1 MKMNRA
7 LSLVWNWRLWQEN
20 LGEKDLS
27 DEINEDDHLEV
38 EVGDRK
44 RPRQE
49 EQNKKRRYD
58 VVADGAE
65 NQNAENQS
73 AEKDKRMEEDEVR
86 SASSDTMKVGVKE
99 KAIIKKKKE
108 KKAMKEAPPACEY
121 ERIRAKNIEERK
133 EFFRKLNL
141 DGDIDAVKI

>member
-1 MKMNRA
+1 M
-7 LSLVWNWRLWQEN
+7 
-20 LGEKDLS
+20 
-27 DEINEDDHLEV
+27 
-38 EVGDRK
+38 
-44 RPRQE
+44 E
-49 EQNKKRRYD
+49 EQNKKKRHD
-58 VVADGAE
+58 IVADGAE
-65 NQNAENQS
+65 NQNAEK
-73 AEKDKRMEEDEVR
+73 EKGIEEDEVR
-86 SASSDTMKVGVKE
+86 SASSDTMRMEVKE

>member
-1 MKMNRA
+1 MN
-7 LSLVWNWRLWQEN
+7 E
-20 LGEKDLS
+20 E
-27 DEINEDDHLEV
+27 DELEV
-38 EVGDRK
+38 EAGDRK
-44 RPRQE
+44 RPRLE
-49 EQNKKRRYD
+49 EQNKKKRHD
-58 VVADGAE
+58 IVADGSENHSTENQSAE
-65 NQNAENQS
+65 NQSAENQS
-73 AEKDKRMEEDEVR
+73 AEKDKRIKEDEVR
-86 SASSDTMKVGVKE
+86 SASFDTMREEVKE

>member
-1 MKMNRA
+1 MK
-7 LSLVWNWRLWQEN
+7 E
-20 LGEKDLS
+20 E
-27 DEINEDDHLEV
+27 DELEV
-38 EVGDRK
+38 EAGDRK
-44 RPRQE
+44 RLRQE

-65 NQNAENQS
+65 NLSAEKDIAENHS
-73 AEKDKRMEEDEVR
+73 AEKDKRREEEEVR
-86 SASSDTMKVGVKE
+86 SASSDTMRMEVKE

-108 KKAMKEAPPACEY
+108 KKAMKEAPPTCEY

-141 DGDIDAVKI
+141 ERDIDAVKI

>member
-1 MKMNRA
+1 M
-7 LSLVWNWRLWQEN
+7 
-20 LGEKDLS
+20 
-27 DEINEDDHLEV
+27 
-38 EVGDRK
+38 GDRK
-44 RPRQE
+44 RTRQE

-65 NQNAENQS
+65 NHSAENQS
-73 AEKDKRMEEDEVR
+73 AVKEKKMEEDEVR
-86 SASSDTMKVGVKE
+86 SACSDTMRMEVKE

-108 KKAMKEAPPACEY
+108 KKALKEAPPVCEY

-141 DGDIDAVKI
+141 ERDIDAVKI

>member
-1 MKMNRA
+1 M
-7 LSLVWNWRLWQEN
+7 
-20 LGEKDLS
+20 
-27 DEINEDDHLEV
+27 
-38 EVGDRK
+38 GDRK

-49 EQNKKRRYD
+49 EQNRKRRYD
-58 VVADGAE
+58 VVANGAE
-65 NQNAENQS
+65 ILS
-73 AEKDKRMEEDEVR
+73 AEKENTEDKRIEEDGVR
-86 SASSDTMKVGVKE
+86 SASSDTMRMEVKE

>member
-1 MKMNRA
+1 M
-7 LSLVWNWRLWQEN
+7 
-20 LGEKDLS
+20 
-27 DEINEDDHLEV
+27 
-38 EVGDRK
+38 GDRK
-44 RPRQE
+44 RTRQE

-65 NQNAENQS
+65 NQS
-73 AEKDKRMEEDEVR
+73 AVKEKKMEEGEVR

-99 KAIIKKKKE
+99 KAIIKKKE

-141 DGDIDAVKI
+141 ERDIDAVKI

>member
-1 MKMNRA
+1 M
-7 LSLVWNWRLWQEN
+7 
-20 LGEKDLS
+20 
-27 DEINEDDHLEV
+27 
-38 EVGDRK
+38 GDRK
-44 RPRQE
+44 RTRQE

-65 NQNAENQS
+65 NQS
-73 AEKDKRMEEDEVR
+73 AVKEKKMEEGEVR

-99 KAIIKKKKE
+99 KAIIKKKE

-141 DGDIDAVKI
+141 DGDIEAVKI

>member
-1 MKMNRA
+1 M
-7 LSLVWNWRLWQEN
+7 
-20 LGEKDLS
+20 
-27 DEINEDDHLEV
+27 
-38 EVGDRK
+38 GDRK

-65 NQNAENQS
+65 NHSAENQS
-73 AEKDKRMEEDEVR
+73 AGNHSAEKDKKREEGEVR

-99 KAIIKKKKE
+99 KAIMKKKE

-141 DGDIDAVKI
+141 ERDIDAVKI